1 MTDPQ
6 VSAPRLERTYAEAF
20 PALAAE
26 ARPVIP
32 AASRVVWVNEPL
44 AAELGLDAAWL
55 ATAEG
60 LAWLTGSGED
70 APPSVAL
77 AYSGFQFG
85 NFSPILGDGRAHLTG
100 ELVGEGDARVDLHLK
115 GSGLTGFSRP
125 GSDGKA
131 PLTAVWREAVIG
143 EALHGMGVPTS
154 RALAVIET
162 GEQIYRRGPRP
173 EPAGILVRVA
183 ASHLRVGTFH
193 YAHMNLS
200 IEDRARLVRYSLQR
214 HYPHLLTDREGDEAH
229 AKTLLRA
236 VAKRQAQLVAAWMG
250 LGFVHGVL
258 NTDNVSISGQ
268 AIDFGPCAFIDEFS
282 RSAVFSSIDRQGRY
296 AYRNQPG
303 ITQWNLT
310 RFAESLLDLIHEDPN
325 RAVHEAT
332 DVLAEF
338 EEHYRRAYLRVFA
351 AKLGVELSAETS
363 AGIEDEVA
371 GLIEATLDML
381 EAASIDFTGFF
392 RALTETDDP
401 AQLRL
406 PGGARVPET
415 GEDSLGEWAARLT
428 RVRELTGTS
437 AESSQELMETANPVY
452 IPRNWRLE
460 EALNHA
466 AAGDPTEVLR
476 IIDAVRTP
484 FTRDPRFTDL
494 EDAPA
499 SSAGFVT
506 FCGT

>member
-1 MTDPQ
+1 MTEPQ
-6 VSAPRLERTYAEAF
+6 VSAPRLERTYADAF

-32 AASRVVWVNEPL
+32 AASRVAWVNEPL
-44 AAELGLDAAWL
+44 AAELGLDAAWM

-70 APPSVAL
+70 APAPVAL

-85 NFSPILGDGRAHLTG
+85 NFSPVLGDGRAHLTG
-100 ELVGEGDARVDLHLK
+100 ELAGDARVDLHLK

-131 PLTAVWREAVIG
+131 PLTAVWRETVIG
-143 EALHGMGVPTS
+143 EALHGLGVPTS

-200 IEDRARLVRYSLQR
+200 VEDRARLVRYNLQR
-214 HYPHLLTDREGDEAH
+214 HYPHLLAEGEGAEAQ

-236 VAKRQAQLVAAWMG
+236 VAERQAQLVAAWMG

-268 AIDFGPCAFIDEFS
+268 AIDFGPCAFIDDFS

-303 ITQWNLT
+303 ITQWNLA

-351 AKLGVELSAETS
+351 AKLGVELGEGAPAAT
-363 AGIEDEVA
+363 EDDVA

-381 EAASIDFTGFF
+381 ESASIDFTGFF

-406 PGGARVPET
+406 PGDARVLESS
-415 GEDSLGEWAARLT
+415 EVSLAEWAVRLT
-428 RVRELTGTS
+428 CVRELTGTS
-437 AESSQELMETANPVY
+437 AVAARELMEAANPVY

-460 EALNHA
+460 EALKQA
-466 AAGDPTEVLR
+466 AAGDPAEVLR

-484 FTRDPRFTDL
+484 FTRDPRFAAL

-499 SSAGFVT
+499 SSTGFVT